1 MLQQNEIRALK
12 ILYMLLET
20 DCFLTIS
27 KIAKH
32 FGLSKRT
39 IQTDLEKLEKLI
51 SVLGISDELQVEK
64 KSGCGIRAD
73 IKSDNTE
80 LIKRKIKIMCNSVS
94 GQKDNEHEDYEHKNY
109 IRHIETLRMLINS
122 TDELTI
128 QFLADQFYVSKSV
141 VLKDLEWINIWLS
154 KFHLKV
160 YKRQHRGIC
169 IVGPEKNRRNALV
182 EFHTLSSYENADGL
196 NMKDNIAF
204 NSADYRINEKK
215 YSKMKRIYP
224 KVNIEKISDI
234 IRNAEKE
241 FDFFMPDEHYES
253 LFMHLLIGIDRILK
267 GSNVDEEDGILY
279 EQFGETQMQV
289 AEYIASQ
296 IEKEFATVMPRAER
310 AYICMH
316 LMGSELYNIS
326 DEADASGVVSSI
338 PMSVKDLANDLIDY
352 IGKLLSYDFKGDTML
367 LFGLLFHLKTSVYRL
382 KNNFS
387 FKSFDDSLVKL
398 QYPKVYQSVFTAD
411 VLYEKHCK
419 VLLTADEIMAIT
431 LHFALAME
439 RIKHKNKVIFV
450 SNGGVAS
457 NVSICESI
465 KRLFQDINIVDIC
478 NQYQLGLKDESEFDF
493 IIANIPIK
501 HHAKPVIKV
510 SSNLEHSEI
519 EEIERHIYAG
529 SGAKRCK
536 PPMEQHRVKT
546 LSFEISPKNEDELF
560 VKAAEVIQYE
570 TKCMELLGNVKPEI
584 RRTGKEIIL
593 GDTLW
598 MKVMVRREGVFFAA
612 NFKLNPSIIAG
623 NENVQNAYIFFVS
636 EEGGDFY
643 TNSMQ
648 EVLKV
653 TIQKGATQI

>member
-1 MLQQNEIRALK
+1 MLHQNEIRALK

-20 DCFLTIS
+20 DGFLTIS

-51 SVLGISDELQVEK
+51 SVLDLSDEIQVEK
-64 KSGCGIRAD
+64 KSGCGIRIYAQNG
-73 IKSDNTE
+73 NTE
-80 LIKRKIKIMCNSVS
+80 LIRQKIKKMCGSTS
-94 GQKDNEHEDYEHKNY
+94 GQEDSQYEDYEHKNY

-128 QFLADQFYVSKSV
+128 QFLADQFYISKSV

-154 KFHLKV
+154 KFNLKV

-169 IVGPEKNRRNALV
+169 IVGAEKDRRNALV
-182 EFHTLSSYENADGL
+182 EFHTLSSYQSIDSL
-196 NMKDNIAF
+196 NKKDNIAY
-204 NSADYRINEKK
+204 NSADYRIDEKK
-215 YSKMKRIYP
+215 YGKMKKIYP
-224 KVNIEKISDI
+224 KVNLEKISDI

-253 LFMHLLIGIDRILK
+253 LFMHLLISIDRILK
-267 GSNVDEEDGILY
+267 GSNVDEDDGILC

-316 LMGSELYNIS
+316 LMGSELYNVS
-326 DEADASGVVSSI
+326 DEADIKSVVSSI
-338 PMSVKDLANDLIDY
+338 PMSVKDLANGLVDY
-352 IGKLLSYDFKGDTML
+352 IGKILSYDFKGDTML
-367 LFGLLFHLKTSVYRL
+367 LCGLLFHLKTSIYRL

-398 QYPKVYQSVFTAD
+398 NYPQVYKAVFTAD

-439 RIKHKNKVIFV
+439 RVRHKNKVIFV

-457 NVSICESI
+457 NVQICESI
-465 KRLFQDINIVDIC
+465 KRHFPDINIVDIC

-501 HHAKPVIKV
+501 HHSRPVIKV
-510 SSNLEHSEI
+510 SSNLESNET
-519 EEIERHIYAG
+519 EEIRRHICAG
-529 SGAKRCK
+529 HTVRQCLRDS
-536 PPMEQHRVKT
+536 EQRSVNT
-546 LSFEISPKNEDELF
+546 LSFEVSQKNEDEFLA
-560 VKAAEVIQYE
+560 KAAEIVRNDKQCL
-570 TKCMELLGNVKPEI
+570 KLLGKAKVDI

-593 GDTLW
+593 GDTMW
-598 MKVMVRREGVFFAA
+598 MKVMVKKEGVFFAA
-612 NFKLNPSIIAG
+612 KFRSNPSILVG
-623 NENVQNAYIFFVS
+623 NENVQNVYIFFVS
-636 EEGGDFY
+636 DEGGEFY
-643 TNSMQ
+643 ENSMRDI
-648 EVLKV
+648 LKA
-653 TIQKGATQI
+653 TI